1 MYALWT
7 YFLLVPSR
15 YCGLVGRAVPLKS
28 ACRLSLT
35 KVEEKVAAILDSQRR
50 RLGKNK
56 FRETFDSEKLSL
68 VLTWERVPLDL
79 EI

>member
-1 MYALWT
+1 M
-7 YFLLVPSR
+7 
-15 YCGLVGRAVPLKS
+15 
-28 ACRLSLT
+28 
-35 KVEEKVAAILDSQRR
+35 AAILDSQKR

-79 EI
+79 EM